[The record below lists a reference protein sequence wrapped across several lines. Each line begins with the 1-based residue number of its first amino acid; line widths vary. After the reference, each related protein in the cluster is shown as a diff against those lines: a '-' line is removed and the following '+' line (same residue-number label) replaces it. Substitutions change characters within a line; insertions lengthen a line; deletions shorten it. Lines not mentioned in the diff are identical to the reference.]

1 MNYWTGILTG
11 LGVALLAGA
20 GWWVVAGKVGG
31 GKPTP
36 PPVPAAV
43 PKPFK
48 EDQPGVTLSAEA
60 EAKVGIALGAVAE
73 KPVPRRRTYGGEV
86 VVPPGKAVV
95 VSAPLAGTLKAVSGP
110 FPSAGTK
117 VKKGEIVF
125 HLLPLLDPVGRANLA
140 AAQVEAEG
148 QVQATGENQK
158 AAQIALDR
166 AKKVLA
172 GGAGRQRDVDEAQA
186 QLDVA
191 TKTHAAAVARAGL
204 LKKVLGDLETGTAA
218 PIPVEAPDDGVVRNV
233 SALPGQTVPS
243 GAALFEVMN
252 LDTVWVRVPVY
263 VGDLPDIDTAQP
275 VAVGPLNARPGSPT
289 RPAKFVS
296 APPAAN
302 PAAGTADLFYE
313 LPNADRYNPG
323 QRVSASVPLRTP
335 AVSLTVPWSAVVFD
349 IHGGA
354 WVYEK
359 TADKTYTRRRVEVRY
374 VADNTAVLEAGPKP
388 GTTVVTAGAEE
399 LFGTETGYSK

>member
-11 LGVALLAGA
+11 LGIAVLAAA
-20 GWWVVAGKVGG
+20 GWWVAAGKVGG

-48 EDQPGVTLSAEA
+48 EDQPGVTLSADA
-60 EAKVGIALGAVAE
+60 EAKAGIALGTVAE
-73 KPVPRRRTYGGEV
+73 KPVPRRRSYGGEV
-86 VVPPGKAVV
+86 VVPPGRAVV
-95 VSAPLAGTLKAVSGP
+95 VSAPLAGSLKAVSGP
-110 FPSAGTK
+110 FPAAGTA
-117 VKKGEIVF
+117 VKKGQTVF

-204 LKKVLGDLETGTAA
+204 LKKVLGDLETGTSA
-218 PIPVEAPDDGVVRNV
+218 PIPVEAPDDGVIRNV
-233 SALPGQTVPS
+233 SALPGQAVPS
-243 GAALFEVMN
+243 GAALFEVIN
-252 LDTVWVRVPVY
+252 LDTIWVRVPVY
-263 VGDLPDIDTAQP
+263 VGDLPDVDTAQP
-275 VAVGPLNARPGSPT
+275 VTVGHLNA
-289 RPAKFVS
+289 
-296 APPAAN
+296 
-302 PAAGTADLFYE
+302 
-313 LPNADRYNPG
+313 
-323 QRVSASVPLRTP
+323 
-335 AVSLTVPWSAVVFD
+335 
-349 IHGGA
+349 
-354 WVYEK
+354 
-359 TADKTYTRRRVEVRY
+359 
-374 VADNTAVLEAGPKP
+374 KP
-388 GTTVVTAGAEE
+388 GTPTR
-399 LFGTETGYSK
+399 